1 MNGIV
6 YTYIRIFFAMLICA
20 AMLLCLC
27 GCALNNDNDGDM
39 IEVPKPTPHP
49 TPTFVPTVEPSPTPE
64 QTSAATPEVTG
75 AIMPG
80 ETDNPLSE
88 EKLVALTFDDGPYGE
103 VTNRILDVVEQY
115 AEYGVH
121 VTFFALGSQ
130 AEKFPNTVKRAADLG
145 CEVAN
150 HTYSHKN
157 LTKIGN
163 VVGYER
169 IPGGGLKPIPGKLF
183 YRGYDVDD
191 LAHAIIKEKRFGF
204 EEIAY
209 LLLSGRLPDKEE
221 LSSFRELI
229 NDNMP
234 LEQKT
239 KMNIIELEGN
249 NIMNILA
256 RSVLEMYRFDPD
268 ADDTSRDNL
277 MRQSIELI
285 SKFPT
290 IIAYAY
296 NMLRHATHG
305 RSLHIRHP
313 QENLS
318 IAENFLYMLKKD
330 YTELDARTLDL
341 LLVLQAEHGGGN
353 NSTFTVRVTSS
364 TGTDTYSSIA
374 AGIGSLKGPLH
385 GGANIQVADM
395 FHHLQENIQDWTN
408 VDEIDTYFTRMLN
421 KEVYNK
427 TGLIYGI
434 GHAVYTIS
442 DPRAILLKE
451 LARDLA
457 REKGKER
464 EFAFLELLEERAID
478 VFGRVKN
485 NGKTVSSN
493 VDFYSGFV
501 YEMIG
506 LPQEIFTPLFAM
518 ARIVG
523 WCAHR
528 NEELNF
534 EGKRI
539 IRPAYKNVLDE
550 VAYVPIKKR

>member
-1 MNGIV
+1 MKKE
-6 YTYIRIFFAMLICA
+6 YIIY
-20 AMLLCLC
+20 
-27 GCALNNDNDGDM
+27 
-39 IEVPKPTPHP
+39 K
-49 TPTFVPTVEPSPTPE
+49 
-64 QTSAATPEVTG
+64 
-75 AIMPG
+75 
-80 ETDNPLSE
+80 LSE
-88 EKLVALTFDDGPYGE
+88 EMKSCTKIDNELFQKYD
-103 VTNRILDVVEQY
+103 
-115 AEYGVH
+115 
-121 VTFFALGSQ
+121 
-130 AEKFPNTVKRAADLG
+130 VKRGLRNEDGTGVLVG
-145 CEVAN
+145 
-150 HTYSHKN
+150 

-169 IPGGGLKPIPGKLF
+169 IPGGGLQPIPGKLF
-183 YRGYDVDD
+183 YRGYDVED
-191 LAHAIIKEKRFGF
+191 LVHSTIKEKRFGF
-204 EEIAY
+204 EEVAF

-221 LSSFRELI
+221 LAGFLELL

-239 KMNIIELEGN
+239 KMNILELEGSD
-249 NIMNILA
+249 IMNILA
-256 RSVLEMYRFDPD
+256 RSVLELYTFDSKPD
-268 ADDTSRDNL
+268 DNSRDNL

-296 NMLRHATHG
+296 NMLRHATFG

-318 IAENFLYMLKKD
+318 IAENFLFMLKKD
-330 YTELDARTLDL
+330 YTELEARTLDL

-364 TGTDTYSSIA
+364 TGTDTYSAIA

-385 GGANIQVADM
+385 GGANLQVIDM
-395 FHHLQENIQDWTN
+395 VHHLKEKIKDWTN

-421 KEVYNK
+421 KEAYDK

-442 DPRAILLKE
+442 DTRALLLKE

-457 REKGKER
+457 KEKGRDK
-464 EFAFLELLEERAID
+464 EFAFLELLEDRAITM
-478 VFGRVKN
+478 FAKVKN

-506 LPQEIFTPLFAM
+506 LPQEIYTPLFAM

-534 EGKRI
+534 DGKRI
-539 IRPAYKNVLDE
+539 IRPAYKNVLD
-550 VAYVPIKKR
+550 VAEYVPLKKR

>member
-1 MNGIV
+1 MKRE
-6 YTYIRIFFAMLICA
+6 YIIY
-20 AMLLCLC
+20 
-27 GCALNNDNDGDM
+27 
-39 IEVPKPTPHP
+39 K
-49 TPTFVPTVEPSPTPE
+49 
-64 QTSAATPEVTG
+64 
-75 AIMPG
+75 
-80 ETDNPLSE
+80 LSE
-88 EKLVALTFDDGPYGE
+88 SIKSTSHIEADLFVKY
-103 VTNRILDVVEQY
+103 N
-115 AEYGVH
+115 
-121 VTFFALGSQ
+121 
-130 AEKFPNTVKRAADLG
+130 VKRGLRNEDHSGVLVG
-145 CEVAN
+145 
-150 HTYSHKN
+150 
-157 LTKIGN
+157 LTQIGN

-169 IPGGGLKPIPGKLF
+169 QPEGQMKAIPGKLI
-183 YRGYDVDD
+183 YRGISVED
-191 LAHAIIKEKRFGF
+191 LVRGIQAEKRFGF
-204 EEIAY
+204 EETVF
-209 LLLSGRLPDKEE
+209 LLLSGYLPDREE
-221 LSSFRELI
+221 LTAFCSLI
-229 NDNMP
+229 HDFMP
-234 LEQKT
+234 LHHKT
-239 KMNIIELEGN
+239 KMNILDMEGQN
-249 NIMNILA
+249 VMNILA
-256 RSVLEMYRFDPD
+256 RSVLGMYTFDDNP
-268 ADDTSRDNL
+268 DDTSRDNL
-277 MRQSIELI
+277 MRQSIDLI
-285 SKFPT
+285 AKFPT

-296 NMLRHATHG
+296 NIVRHSNQG
-305 RSLHIRHP
+305 RSLHIRFP
-313 QENLS
+313 KEELS

-341 LLVLQAEHGGGN
+341 LLILQAEHGGGN

-364 TGTDTYSSIA
+364 TGTDTYSAIA

-395 FHHLQENIQDWTN
+395 FHHLQENIKDWKS

-442 DPRAILLKE
+442 DPRALLLKE

-457 REKGKER
+457 REKGKEE
-464 EFAFLELLEERAID
+464 EFAFLELLEERAIAT
-478 VFGRVKN
+478 FGRVKN

-493 VDFYSGFV
+493 IDFYSGFV

-539 IRPAYKNVLDE
+539 IRPAYKNVLDDL
-550 VAYVPIKKR
+550 AYIPIKKR